1 MLEALMK
8 KKNNDGRF
16 RYLYWILIG
25 IFVILICRLVY
36 LQLVAGDYYHSLAEG
51 NRLRAIP
58 IAAMRGIMY
67 DRNGQIL
74 VGSRPSF
81 MVTYVPTKDSMTD
94 DELKEL
100 SQLINQPEDKLREK
114 IQKVKSAYVPTVLA
128 TDLTQDIVTKIEER
142 RNELPGISVDVQPIR
157 YYPYN
162 EMAAQIFGYVGQI
175 DEEDMKRL
183 EGQEGVS
190 NITQIGRA
198 GLESYY
204 DDILRGKDGGRQV
217 EVDAAGSPVK
227 EMERKNPVAGHNI
240 HLTIDLNLQQAAEDA
255 MDKQV
260 ANGIGTH
267 GIAAVA
273 IDPNTGAVLAMASR
287 PSFNPNWF
295 TRGITAKEWAQIND
309 NPNHPME
316 NRAIAGEY
324 PPGSTFKLI
333 TGSAALELKKVTP
346 DEMIFD
352 SGRHWLVDMR
362 NAGGEALG
370 WINFTEALAKS
381 DNVYFYEMG
390 RRVGIEKLAE
400 YARMFGMGKKTGIA
414 LRGEASGLVASEEY
428 KKKAF
433 NQDWYLGD
441 TFNSAIGQ
449 GFQLVTPLQ
458 AAMIVSEVANG
469 GIQYRPFIVNRI
481 DNLDGTPYK
490 IFAPEQ
496 VGTLAVSRSTLDLI
510 REGMR
515 NVTEESGTAG
525 SLFAG
530 FPIQVAGKTGTAE
543 NFGGVDHGWFV
554 AYAPFDHPRIVIAVL
569 VEQGG
574 YGGVASGP
582 IVKMMLEEFFHL
594 GEYADGAKHDKDSK
608 NTDAQHKKQEK
619 QAKADDKR

>member
-8 KKNNDGRF
+8 KKNQDGRF
-16 RYLYWILIG
+16 RYLYWIV
-25 IFVILICRLVY
+25 IFIFAALICRLVY
-36 LQLVAGDYYHSLAEG
+36 LQLFEGSYYHGLADG

-58 IAAMRGIMY
+58 IAAMRGVMY

-81 MVTYVPTKDSMTD
+81 MVTYVPTKKGISDAELDS
-94 DELKEL
+94 L
-100 SQLINQPEDKLREK
+100 SKLLNVPKDKLQEK
-114 IQKVKSAYVPTVLA
+114 IAKGKNSFEPTILA
-128 TDLTQDIVTKIEER
+128 QDLTQDIVTRVEER
-142 RNELPGISVDVQPIR
+142 RNDLPGVSVDVQPIR

-162 EMAAQIFGYVGQI
+162 SMAAQVFGYVGQI

-183 EGQEGVS
+183 KGQEGVS
-190 NITQIGRA
+190 SITQIGRA
-198 GLESYY
+198 GLEAYY
-204 DDILRGKDGGRQV
+204 DDLLRGKDGGRQV
-217 EVDAAGSPVK
+217 EVDASGTPVK
-227 EMERKNPVAGHNI
+227 EMERKNPVPGHNF
-240 HLTIDLNLQQAAEDA
+240 HLTIDLNLQKATEDA
-255 MDKQV
+255 LDRQV

-287 PSFNPNWF
+287 PSYNPNWF
-295 TRGITAKEWAQIND
+295 TRGITEKEWAQIN
-309 NPNHPME
+309 NPAHPME
-316 NRAIAGEY
+316 NRVIAGEY

-333 TGSAALELKKVTP
+333 TGTAALELKKVTP
-346 DEMIFD
+346 DELIFD

-370 WINFTEALAKS
+370 WLNFTEALAKS
-381 DNVYFYEMG
+381 DNVYFYELG
-390 RRVGIEKLAE
+390 RRVGIDKLAE

-414 LRGEASGLVASEEY
+414 LRGEATGLVASEEY
-428 KKKAF
+428 KKKNF

-469 GIQYRPFIVNRI
+469 GIQYKPFLVSRI

-496 VGTLAVSRSTLDLI
+496 VGTLPVSKSTLDLV

-515 NVTEESGTAG
+515 NVAEESGTAG

-543 NFGGVDHGWFV
+543 NFGGADHAWFV

-569 VEQGG
+569 TEQGG
-574 YGGVASGP
+574 FGALASGP
-582 IVKMMLEEFFHL
+582 VAKSMLEEFFQV
-594 GEYADGAKHDKDSK
+594 GAYADGKSPAHDGKDKK
-608 NTDAQHKKQEK
+608 N
-619 QAKADDKR
+619 

>member
-8 KKNNDGRF
+8 KKNQDGRF
-16 RYLYWILIG
+16 RYLYWIV
-25 IFVILICRLVY
+25 IFIFAALICRLVY
-36 LQLVAGDYYHSLAEG
+36 LQLFEGSYYHGLADG

-58 IAAMRGIMY
+58 IAAMRGVMY

-81 MVTYVPTKDSMTD
+81 MVTYVPTKKGISDAELDS
-94 DELKEL
+94 L
-100 SQLINQPEDKLREK
+100 SKLLNVPKDKLQEK
-114 IQKVKSAYVPTVLA
+114 IAKGKNSFEPTILA
-128 TDLTQDIVTKIEER
+128 QDLTQDIVTRVEER
-142 RNELPGISVDVQPIR
+142 RNDLPGVSVDVQPIR

-162 EMAAQIFGYVGQI
+162 SMAAQVFGYVGQI

-183 EGQEGVS
+183 KGQEGVS
-190 NITQIGRA
+190 SITQIGRA
-198 GLESYY
+198 GLEAYY
-204 DDILRGKDGGRQV
+204 DDLLRGKDGGRQV
-217 EVDAAGSPVK
+217 EVDASGTPVK
-227 EMERKNPVAGHNI
+227 EMERKNPVPGHNF
-240 HLTIDLNLQQAAEDA
+240 HLTIDLNLQKATEDA
-255 MDKQV
+255 LDRQV

-287 PSFNPNWF
+287 PSYNPNWF
-295 TRGITAKEWAQIND
+295 TRGITEKEWAQINN
-309 NPNHPME
+309 NPAHPME
-316 NRAIAGEY
+316 NRVIAGEY

-333 TGSAALELKKVTP
+333 TGTAALELKKVTP
-346 DEMIFD
+346 DELIFD

-370 WINFTEALAKS
+370 WLNFTEALAKS
-381 DNVYFYEMG
+381 DNVYFYELG
-390 RRVGIEKLAE
+390 RRVGIDKLAE

-414 LRGEASGLVASEEY
+414 LRGEATGLVASEEY
-428 KKKAF
+428 KKNF

-469 GIQYRPFIVNRI
+469 GIQYKPFLVSRI

-496 VGTLAVSRSTLDLI
+496 VGTLPVSKSTLDLV

-515 NVTEESGTAG
+515 NVAEESGTAG

-543 NFGGVDHGWFV
+543 NFGGADHAWFV

-569 VEQGG
+569 TEQGG
-574 YGGVASGP
+574 FGALASGP
-582 IVKMMLEEFFHL
+582 VAKSMLEEFFQV
-594 GEYADGAKHDKDSK
+594 GAYADGKSPAHDGKDKK
-608 NTDAQHKKQEK
+608 N
-619 QAKADDKR
+619 

>member
-25 IFVILICRLVY
+25 IFVVLICRLVY
-36 LQLVAGDYYHSLAEG
+36 LQLVAGNYYHSLAEG

-81 MVTYVPTKDSMTD
+81 MVTYVPTKDGMTD
-94 DELKEL
+94 DELKKL
-100 SQLINQPEDKLREK
+100 SRLINQPEDKLREK

-128 TDLTQDIVTKIEER
+128 TDLTQDIVTKIEEQ

-183 EGQEGVS
+183 KGQEGVS

-217 EVDAAGSPVK
+217 EVDAAGTPVK
-227 EMERKNPVAGHNI
+227 EMERKNPTAGHNI

-255 MDKQV
+255 MDKQI

-287 PSFNPNWF
+287 PAFNPNWF

-309 NPNHPME
+309 NPYHPME

-370 WINFTEALAKS
+370 WINFTEALSKS

-428 KKKAF
+428 KKKNF

-496 VGTLAVSRSTLDLI
+496 IGTLAVSRSTLDLV

-515 NVTEESGTAG
+515 NVTEEGTAG

-554 AYAPFDHPRIVIAVL
+554 AYAPYNHPRIVIAVL

-582 IVKMMLEEFFHL
+582 IVKMMLEEYFHV
-594 GEYADGAKHDKDSK
+594 GEYADGG
-608 NTDAQHKKQEK
+608 KKQKEK
-619 QAKADDKR
+619 DKKNKEIQQKSQPKQDDKRQ